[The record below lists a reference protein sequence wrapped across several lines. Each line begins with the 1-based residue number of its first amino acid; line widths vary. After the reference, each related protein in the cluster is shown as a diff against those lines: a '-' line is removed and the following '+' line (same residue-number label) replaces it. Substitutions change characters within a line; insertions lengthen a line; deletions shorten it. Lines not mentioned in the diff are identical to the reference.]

1 MGLLYALKALNLPPF
16 IRQMVLGTDN
26 QEKDALH
33 EDSSLMAPKLLV
45 LPSCIQ
51 TCSNIQKHPLHQ
63 SQLEYVP

>member
-1 MGLLYALKALNLPPF
+1 M
-16 IRQMVLGTDN
+16 IRQMLGTDN